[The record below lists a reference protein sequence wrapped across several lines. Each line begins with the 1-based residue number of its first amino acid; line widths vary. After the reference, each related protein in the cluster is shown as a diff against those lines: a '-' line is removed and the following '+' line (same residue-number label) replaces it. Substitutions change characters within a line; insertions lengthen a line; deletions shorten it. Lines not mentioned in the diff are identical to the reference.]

1 MKTYKIPLVPGP
13 VSVPER
19 VRRVYLEDYGS
30 GDMEP
35 EFGELYLATEAKLQ
49 TIAGSKN
56 RVTIMTG
63 EGMLAL
69 WGALKSVLR
78 PGEPVVAVSTGL
90 FGYGIG
96 EMAAGLGGDVT
107 TVGFEYDETIND
119 WERVRQTLRKV
130 RPSLVTAVH
139 CETPSG
145 TLNPVKAL
153 GQLVRQ
159 ELGDECLFYVDAVA
173 SLAGT
178 AVEVDESEIDL
189 ALFGSQKALCVPP
202 ELSMI
207 SVSERAWEKIA
218 QVNYSGYDALLP
230 WRDVGAIGSFPYTPA
245 WASVAALDEA
255 CTIILEEGL
264 AEGYARHER
273 VAQQTQEGLRKLGIQ
288 LYPALEAIMAPTV
301 TAALVPDG
309 WRWEE
314 FDAVLR
320 EYGLVVGGS
329 WGKLSGKVFRVGHM
343 GTQADEVLIDRAL
356 NVIEKV
362 LRRRLS

>member
-30 GDMEP
+30 GDMEA

-78 PGEPVVAVSTGL
+78 PGEPVVAVATGL
-90 FGYGIG
+90 FGYGIA
-96 EMAAGLGGDVT
+96 EMAAGVGGDVT

-119 WERVRQTLRKV
+119 WERVRQTLREV

-159 ELGDECLFYVDAVA
+159 ELGEECLFYVDAVA

-178 AVEVDESEIDL
+178 PVEVDESEIDL
-189 ALFGSQKALCVPP
+189 ALFGSQKALSAPP

-207 SVSERAWEKIA
+207 TVSERAWQKIA
-218 QVNYSGYDALLP
+218 QVSYSGYDALLP
-230 WRDVGAIGSFPYTPA
+230 WRTVGATGSFPYTPA
-245 WASVAALDEA
+245 WASIAALHEG
-255 CTIILEEGL
+255 CMIILEEGL
-264 AEGYARHER
+264 AAGYARHER

-288 LYPALEAIMAPTV
+288 LYPAPDAIMSPTV

-309 WRWEE
+309 WTWEQ
-314 FDAVLR
+314 FDAALR

-329 WGKLSGKVFRVGHM
+329 WGKLLGKVFRVGHM
-343 GTQADEVLIDRAL
+343 GTQADEGLIAEAL
-356 NVIEKV
+356 NVMEKV
-362 LRRRLS
+362 LR